1 MVKKK
6 TQDHKTTRGLS
17 EKKNEEAIVNMV
29 MAIITKSK
37 ALEEVAF
44 QENKLIKGKEPEYWQ
59 EENKF
64 KQLMVKIIQELQ
76 KKKNYNNFDKR

>member
-44 QENKLIKGKEPEYWQ
+44 
-59 EENKF
+59 
-64 KQLMVKIIQELQ
+64 
-76 KKKNYNNFDKR
+76 

>member
-1 MVKKK
+1 MEIG
-6 TQDHKTTRGLS
+6 DSRDGWKTTLNQKSIVGPN

-44 QENKLIKGKEPEYWQ
+44 
-59 EENKF
+59 
-64 KQLMVKIIQELQ
+64 
-76 KKKNYNNFDKR
+76 